1 MEIKM
6 KQAELIRQIR
16 KYGEKNYEKDG
27 WDYLV
32 ECYSDQ
38 EIIEQMGNAKTLLGA
53 IRRLSWIL
61 KIKNEY
67 RSECEAGARFWG
79 SFN

>member
-1 MEIKM
+1 ME
-6 KQAELIRQIR
+6 QAELIRQI
-16 KYGEKNYEKDG
+16 KEYAGKNYGKDG

-53 IRRLSWIL
+53 IKKLSKGL
-61 KIKNEY
+61 KNLDEY
-67 RSECEAGARFWG
+67 RSESTAGAQFWG
-79 SFN
+79 YY